1 MNELFLDFFNICILS
16 TAVAHLRSIAFQNLF
31 NDPHSEINTS
41 NLPVLEPFNTV
52 VCGKIIVWTRP
63 LLHVK
68 KGPERLPKLEK
79 KNGQIFEPKMFGLQL
94 YHRNAAPSTS
104 IKRGSNG
111 PAYQMRKIRQK
122 KMEGERT
129 EGKTRDQIAKKKK
142 KKKKKKK

>member
-1 MNELFLDFFNICILS
+1 MNTTSLACQER
-16 TAVAHLRSIAFQNLF
+16 TRKA
-31 NDPHSEINTS
+31 SE
-41 NLPVLEPFNTV
+41 V
-52 VCGKIIVWTRP
+52 R
-63 LLHVK
+63 
-68 KGPERLPKLEK
+68 K

-142 KKKKKKK
+142 KKKKKEHLHAHKFSHRDPCVMTFRKFENLAVLDCKE